1 MKNGGSAAA
10 GRALILGPDQPEW
23 QRSMGARGPACYRD
37 LSALHMDGY
46 SHAEP
51 RPRMR
56 GRLHQIAFFASL
68 PAGAALVVVAETAV
82 ARAASAVYA
91 LTVSGLYAA
100 SAAFHRIP
108 WGPRAWLWM
117 RRLDHSMIFVLIAGT
132 YTPFALLVLTPPWS
146 TVVLAVVWG
155 GAAVGIVLRLVS
167 HRFNALRQALYLTL
181 GWLAVI
187 TLPFTIRRLGPA
199 AVLLLLGGGIFYTL
213 GAILFL
219 RRVPR
224 LRPEVFGY
232 HEMWHAMVVGGTVC
246 HYLLVLI
253 LVLRA

>member
-1 MKNGGSAAA
+1 
-10 GRALILGPDQPEW
+10 
-23 QRSMGARGPACYRD
+23 
-37 LSALHMDGY
+37 MDGSSY
-46 SHAEP
+46 TAP

-68 PAGAALVVVAETAV
+68 PLGGALVILAETAV

-91 LTVSGLYAA
+91 LSVSGLYAA

-108 WGPRAWLWM
+108 WSPRAWPWM

-132 YTPFALLVLTPPWS
+132 YTPFCLLVLHPPWS
-146 TVVLAVVWG
+146 TVLLAVVWG
-155 GAAVGIVLRLVS
+155 GAALGVTLRLIS
-167 HRFNALRQALYLTL
+167 NRFDAVRQILYLTL

-187 TLPFTIRRLGPA
+187 TLPFTIERLGPA
-199 AVLLLLGGGIFYTL
+199 ALLLLLAGGIFYTL

-219 RRVPR
+219 RGVPR
-224 LRPEVFGY
+224 LKPEVFGY
-232 HEMWHAMVVGGTVC
+232 HEMWHAMVIGGTVC

-253 LVLRA
+253 LVLRD